1 MSCVCVCQLLHFV
14 KKNNN
19 NIEKTKKI
27 TNISVRFEREVR
39 DGVHSEQSLV
49 FKLKK
54 KKKNIH
60 ANRSIICGTCGAA
73 AAAAHLKVV

>member
-54 KKKNIH
+54 KKKTFMQIEV
-60 ANRSIICGTCGAA
+60 
-73 AAAAHLKVV
+73 LFVVHVVLLLLLLI